1 MTAGYEFLGKPIA
14 GPYTIPSGIV
24 ATATPVIQYLF
35 DHVPLIGV
43 MTTKSIGPVP
53 REGNR
58 EPIMLQYAPG
68 CYMNAVG
75 LTNPGA
81 DQAAKQLS
89 ELEVP
94 SDRFLLTSIFG
105 GSLEEIVAVAVKL
118 APFSDG
124 LELNLSC
131 PHAKGYG
138 MDMGQDADLVR
149 EITSA
154 VKSAVDVPVVPK
166 LTPNVPD
173 IGAIA
178 MAAADGGADAICAIN
193 TVGPASYTAYGEPVL
208 TNILGGKSGKGILP
222 VALKCVKEI
231 REAVDLPI
239 IGCGGISNADD
250 VRAFA
255 REGVDIFGVGSA
267 LTGMSSPWIKVYF
280 DILHQDLM
288 EGSNLSAGLVRND
301 AKMDFKPYKLVQNKR
316 ITSDIS
322 ILTFDGSLDI
332 RAGEFVFTWIPGV
345 GEKPF
350 SVLTDDPF
358 SLVVIDV
365 GIFTHALLKL
375 EAGDE
380 LLVRGTYGI
389 PVDIRDGSRIMA
401 VAGGTGL
408 AAVYQIARD
417 FGNAD
422 IFMGARSKDRL
433 YFVDECKA
441 VADVHIATDDG
452 SAGFHGLVTELLSE
466 RLAAMS
472 EDERNNLVFYN
483 CGPALMVHAAEKV
496 EQAFVSGNKIFSA
509 IDYLTKCGVGICG
522 SCHTPDGRRLC
533 VDGPFLTGG
542 QFT

>member
-53 REGNR
+53 RDGNR

-81 DQAAKQLS
+81 DQAATLLS

-94 SDRFLLTSIFG
+94 ADRFLLTSIFG

-178 MAAADGGADAICAIN
+178 LAAEEGGADAI
-193 TVGPASYTAYGEPVL
+193 L
-208 TNILGGKSGKGILP
+208 
-222 VALKCVKEI
+222 
-231 REAVDLPI
+231 
-239 IGCGGISNADD
+239 
-250 VRAFA
+250 
-255 REGVDIFGVGSA
+255 
-267 LTGMSSPWIKVYF
+267 
-280 DILHQDLM
+280 
-288 EGSNLSAGLVRND
+288 
-301 AKMDFKPYKLVQNKR
+301 
-316 ITSDIS
+316 
-322 ILTFDGSLDI
+322 
-332 RAGEFVFTWIPGV
+332 
-345 GEKPF
+345 
-350 SVLTDDPF
+350 
-358 SLVVIDV
+358 
-365 GIFTHALLKL
+365 
-375 EAGDE
+375 
-380 LLVRGTYGI
+380 
-389 PVDIRDGSRIMA
+389 
-401 VAGGTGL
+401 
-408 AAVYQIARD
+408 
-417 FGNAD
+417 
-422 IFMGARSKDRL
+422 
-433 YFVDECKA
+433 
-441 VADVHIATDDG
+441 
-452 SAGFHGLVTELLSE
+452 
-466 RLAAMS
+466 
-472 EDERNNLVFYN
+472 
-483 CGPALMVHAAEKV
+483 
-496 EQAFVSGNKIFSA
+496 
-509 IDYLTKCGVGICG
+509 
-522 SCHTPDGRRLC
+522 CH
-533 VDGPFLTGG
+533 
-542 QFT
+542 